1 MIRRWFDARGAV
13 GRERFLMDTTLT
25 WLIGNLGFLAYFLA
39 KAPVYSFAAYGRMI
53 DHRPE
58 ALDAM
63 GLPFAMVALALW
75 LAQVW
80 ALAALSSKRLHDM
93 GQGGWLAGLSLIPGV
108 QILFWIALCS
118 WPTKASSGVRTA

>member
-13 GRERFLMDTTLT
+13 ERERFLLDTTVT

-39 KAPVYSFAAYGRMI
+39 KGPVYSFAAYGHMI

-58 ALDAM
+58 VLDAM
-63 GLPFAMVALALW
+63 GLPLATVALALW

-118 WPTKASSGVRTA
+118 WPSKASASVRAA